1 MKLEDVEIAGHWI
14 IKPLPLP
21 KAKEYLEDLNDLRFS
36 DSGMLAEVNPFFF
49 VNEACQLLANS
60 VRLFELGYFDCAFYS
75 IRQAIEMSLSGLYL
89 FSNPEKLKGWRSL
102 EKGFDL
108 KTIVPE
114 LKVGKEEFAEIKE
127 LFSDFFERIAEEKK
141 LMNKYVHKQGYKSLY
156 FHYNSF
162 NAHGKLERIASLTKD
177 FETSLHDTITAVAL
191 YRLVIDPYPILMLD
205 EDIVMRMPDLIAE
218 SFPSS
223 FVEKFISEEY
233 VERYKKSG
241 IYQGYYDYFKALP
254 SQNEAV
260 YALIHWQLF
269 ERKDYNQVK
278 EQKDLLSLHDMEAV
292 DLFMC
297 SLKIGSV
304 IIDGCISYSSE
315 TKLKDSSL
323 AIGEA
328 YYEEIF
334 KGQENYNVAY
344 KGDYISRFRLN
355 DGMTYLKHNDMLE
368 KNEIAGILKLC
379 EHYTKVFVE
388 ANEYLKEMMEK
399 MNSK

>member
-1 MKLEDVEIAGHWI
+1 MKLEDVEIAGHWN

-21 KAKEYLEDLNDLRFS
+21 KAKEYLEDLNDLRFT

-89 FSNPEKLKGWRSL
+89 FSNPEKLKGWRNL

-205 EDIVMRMPDLIAE
+205 EDIVARMPDLIAE
-218 SFPSS
+218 SFPRS
-223 FVEKFISEEY
+223 FVEKYISEEY

-334 KGQENYNVAY
+334 NGQDEYNVAY